1 MAFIES
7 LLWLSLGLIAF
18 TYVAY
23 PLIVAILAR
32 VMPNPITGGE
42 YSPYVSIIL
51 CVRNE
56 EKWLERKLRNLAS
69 LYYPRDFLEI
79 IVCSDGSTDD
89 TEAIASRWINRGVRL
104 ISSSERIGKA
114 ACINIAVES
123 AQGEIVIFTDARQ
136 ELSEN
141 AILELVSTLGDPSI
155 GAAGGELVIG
165 DSEDKGFGAGVNFYW
180 QYEKWIRRNESTFDS
195 CIGLS
200 GALYGIR
207 KSDFTTIPPETVLD
221 DVIVP
226 MDMVIRG
233 RRVVMVPGAK
243 AFDIPSNDIE
253 RERRRKVRTLAGNF
267 QMLKLR
273 PAYLHPTANP
283 VFMQFLSHKVL
294 RLFMPLFLLMTL
306 IFSFVLYLSGEGYGW
321 LVTIQSALYSLALI
335 GLAWPSAQEYRLIRI
350 PSTFLAMNWFAALG
364 FVSFVRNGGNPPW

>member
-18 TYVAY
+18 TYAAY
-23 PLIVAILAR
+23 PLIVAILAW
-32 VMPNPITGGE
+32 VMPNPVTGGQ
-42 YSPYVSIIL
+42 YSPYVSIVL

-56 EKWLERKLRNLAS
+56 ERWLEQKLQNLAS
-69 LYYPRDFLEI
+69 LYYPRDFIEV
-79 IVCSDGSTDD
+79 IVCSDGSTDG
-89 TEAIASRWINRGVRL
+89 TETIAGRWINRGVRL

-123 AQGEIVIFTDARQ
+123 AQGEVVIFTDARQ
-136 ELSEN
+136 KLSEN

-165 DSEDKGFGAGVNFYW
+165 DSEDEGFGAGVNFYW
-180 QYEKWIRRNESTFDS
+180 KYEKWIRRNEAAFDS

-207 KSDFTTIPPETVLD
+207 KSDFTPIPPETVLD

-233 RRVVMVPGAK
+233 RRVVMVPSAK
-243 AFDIPSNDIE
+243 AFDIPSDDIE

-267 QMLKLR
+267 QMLQLR
-273 PAYLHPTANP
+273 PAYLNPAANP

-294 RLFMPLFLLMTL
+294 RLFMPLFLLTTL
-306 IFSFVLYLSGEGYGW
+306 IFSFVLYLGGEGYGW
-321 LVTIQSALYSLALI
+321 LVTIQSALYSLAFI
-335 GLAWPSAQEYRLIRI
+335 GLTWPNAQEYRLIRI
-350 PSTFLAMNWFAALG
+350 PSTFLAMNWFATLG